1 MGLSETSIAL
11 FSAPCCFKTSVTG
24 GSQDT
29 VPAAL
34 RTSFAFACTV
44 MTLVMFLAAQR
55 RRKLRAKQRK
65 LTRASLCSKFSDDPC
80 FRARGI
86 EAAIEDLRISFS

>member
-11 FSAPCCFKTSVTG
+11 FSAPCCFKTSLTG
-24 GSQDT
+24 GSQDN

-44 MTLVMFLAAQR
+44 MTLVMFLATQMV
-55 RRKLRAKQRK
+55 
-65 LTRASLCSKFSDDPC
+65 T
-80 FRARGI
+80 
-86 EAAIEDLRISFS
+86 